1 LLLGGNKA
9 EIPGDW
15 SRWYDRNVPLAD
27 IIFEREEAEAR
38 RIDVLKQDAKFNKK
52 PKGKQRRGR

>member
-15 SRWYDRNVPLAD
+15 SRWYDRNVPIAD
-27 IIFEREEAEAR
+27 ITFEREEAEAL
-38 RIDVLKQDAKFNKK
+38 RIDALKQDAKSDKK
-52 PKGKQRRGR
+52 PKRKRRRGK